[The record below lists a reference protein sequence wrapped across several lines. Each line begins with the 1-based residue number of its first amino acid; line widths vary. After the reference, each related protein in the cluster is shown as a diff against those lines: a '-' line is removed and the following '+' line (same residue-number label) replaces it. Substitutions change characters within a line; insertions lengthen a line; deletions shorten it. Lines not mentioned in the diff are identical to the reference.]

1 MRIFVGL
8 NILTITAQMLPLTR
22 VTPGGQSKV
31 ERKVKL
37 WHWDSGSV
45 IILIRIAMKSL
56 LLNEKSLKAS
66 QQSKGTTYGG
76 ASGNAL

>member
-22 VTPGGQSKV
+22 VTPGGQAKV

-45 IILIRIAMKSL
+45 IILIKNS
-56 LLNEKSLKAS
+56 NEIIVVERKKP
-66 QQSKGTTYGG
+66 
-76 ASGNAL
+76 